1 MPIDLLRS
9 FIRDVPD
16 FPKPGVMFKD
26 ITPMLA
32 NPEAFDTCID
42 LLAERVSAHGADGIV
57 AIESRGFIFG
67 APLAIKLGVPLQLV
81 RKPGKLP
88 FKKVSVS
95 YDLEYGSDRVE
106 LHVDAIR
113 DGGNYAVVDD
123 LIATGGTAS
132 AAAELIELQK
142 GRVAC
147 CAFVIELSFLEG
159 VKRLGARPIES
170 LLKY

>member
-1 MPIDLLRS
+1 MSIDAIKAV
-9 FIRDVPD
+9 IRDIPD
-16 FPKPGVMFKD
+16 FPRPGILFKD
-26 ITPMLA
+26 ITP
-32 NPEAFDTCID
+32 
-42 LLAERVSAHGADGIV
+42 LLGDAALFASAVELLCQRIRSHEPHGIV

-67 APLAIKLGVPLQLV
+67 AAVAHALGLPLELA

-88 FKKVSVS
+88 YRKVGVS
-95 YDLEYGSDRVE
+95 YDLEYGSDRIE
-106 LHVDAIR
+106 LHADAIE
-113 DGGNYAVVDD
+113 DGRSYAVVDD

-132 AAAELIELQK
+132 ATAELIELQK

-170 LLKY
+170 LVRY